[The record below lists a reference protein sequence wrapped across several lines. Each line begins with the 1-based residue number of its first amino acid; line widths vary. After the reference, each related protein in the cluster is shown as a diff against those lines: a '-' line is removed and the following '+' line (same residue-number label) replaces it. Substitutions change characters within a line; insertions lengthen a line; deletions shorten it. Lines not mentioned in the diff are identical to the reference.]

1 MSRFAFCKIVSTLDD
16 DEIEDLKGY
25 GFFDW
30 EAHGIVGYDDA
41 LQTYFAN
48 LDGSWGIGTTFREVP
63 TIAAFQRKLSEI
75 FKGIQL
81 PFIEK
86 GLQQLAH
93 DVERNP
99 VILTPAQAVSSQ
111 G

>member
-1 MSRFAFCKIVSTLDD
+1 MSRFAFYKTVSTPDD
-16 DEIEDLKGY
+16 NEIEDLKDY

-30 EAHGIVGYDDA
+30 EVNGVVGYDDA

-48 LDGSWGIGTTFREVP
+48 LDGSWGIGTSFREVP

-75 FKGIQL
+75 FQGTQL
-81 PFIEK
+81 LFIK
-86 GLQQLAH
+86 RGLLQLTQG
-93 DVERNP
+93 VELNP
-99 VILTPAQAVSSQ
+99 VFLTPAQAVLSQ